1 MTETPNDSHAGELET
16 SMMLFLSRN
25 LVKGRA
31 PEEYPQI
38 PKPFVVRNKVRYWT
52 GGVWGNPGKA
62 SAKKGEKA
70 MKLITDKILEIL
82 DQIERMK

>member
-1 MTETPNDSHAGELET
+1 
-16 SMMLFLSRN
+16 
-25 LVKGRA
+25 
-31 PEEYPQI
+31 
-38 PKPFVVRNKVRYWT
+38 VVRNKVRYWT

-82 DQIERMK
+82 DMIEKMR